1 MLGLQVNHCPF
12 FDLARWLISS
22 SSTHHFKYFEHF
34 KECSHYDR
42 ILDTDPVL

>member
-1 MLGLQVNHCPF
+1 MLCLQVNHCPF

-22 SSTHHFKYFEHF
+22 SSTDQFKYFEHF
-34 KECSHYDR
+34 KEWSHYDR